1 MLALTALLWYNILK
15 QEKYSITNFGDW
27 IHAGCVSHCPILL
40 KRGVTVMSTYEAID
54 IMLNFGLVLLTL
66 LSVIVLITKSGK
78 K

>member
-1 MLALTALLWYNILK
+1 
-15 QEKYSITNFGDW
+15 
-27 IHAGCVSHCPILL
+27 
-40 KRGVTVMSTYEAID
+40 MSTYEAID